1 MCSTDARSGMP
12 PPPLFPGLW
21 DTVLL
26 LLFSQAA
33 KFSGSGGAAIVLP
46 RDPSQVD
53 QLKAEMNTLGI
64 VFVKIIPN
72 LEHSS

>member
-1 MCSTDARSGMP
+1 MMRERDS
-12 PPPLFPGLW
+12 LFPVFFGGLW
-21 DTVLL
+21 CVGLGWG
-26 LLFSQAA
+26 QAA

-46 RDPSQVD
+46 RDPSKVD

>member
-1 MCSTDARSGMP
+1 MGW
-12 PPPLFPGLW
+12 G
-21 DTVLL
+21 
-26 LLFSQAA
+26 QAA

-46 RDPSQVD
+46 RDPSKVD